1 MASLRAFK
9 KLAKEATE
17 GQKKIEKPVREQRAY
32 AKGQVKAAGATA
44 LTAAALSGMT
54 ITELRKAKREAKT
67 EAQRAKIQA
76 AIEKTLR
83 EMAQEETKT
92 KRSVPKRSQSPKP
105 KLRPKDMNKG
115 GYANCGASMK
125 ATQKST
131 KMMRG
136 GMVRK

>member
-1 MASLRAFK
+1 MASLNAFK
-9 KLAKEATE
+9 KLGKNATE

-54 ITELRKAKREAKT
+54 ITELRKAKREAET

-83 EMAQEETKT
+83 EMAQEKKT
-92 KRSVPKRSQSPKP
+92 MKGDNTRGTSPKP

-115 GYANCGASMK
+115 GMAKKKKYNKGGYAKCGASYK
-125 ATQKST
+125 
-131 KMMRG
+131 G
-136 GMVRK
+136 